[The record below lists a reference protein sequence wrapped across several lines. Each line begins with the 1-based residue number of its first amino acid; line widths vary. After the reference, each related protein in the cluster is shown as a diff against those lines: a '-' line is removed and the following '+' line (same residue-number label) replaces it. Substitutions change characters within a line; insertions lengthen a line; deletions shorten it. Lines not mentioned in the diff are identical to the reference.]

1 MGVGGAERVCVSL
14 ANEFEELGHEVHIVV
29 LNLDNDVNTQLLNK
43 GVQVH
48 ELGVSRIRY
57 SPLPMFKFIKREKP
71 ESMLVFG
78 NEMGIILNKM
88 RSLHLFKLKL
98 VVRVLNNV
106 NISFEKD
113 DKVPKVVEKYL
124 KSQQKQLA
132 DMEAVVAQCGAMKEM
147 LLERKLVKD
156 SQVHAIYN
164 PVSAKVV
171 DAASKTERS
180 HKDSF
185 RFTFIGRIDPQKNVK
200 DLLEVFSDV
209 VRRRPEAKLHI
220 IGDGLQMDK
229 MKALKDE
236 LNLNESVV
244 FEGLRK
250 DMEQVYADSDAV
262 VLTSNYEGM
271 PNCLIE
277 AIACGIPVIS
287 YDCPIGPKE
296 IVVDGTN
303 GFLVPFLDKEIMAKK
318 MIEAMD
324 KEWNKEEIRKTADKF
339 NVKSIAPKYIELL
352 K

>member
-1 MGVGGAERVCVSL
+1 MGVGGAERVCVCL
-14 ANEFEELGHEVHIVV
+14 ANEFDELGHEVHMVV
-29 LNLDNDVNTQLLNK
+29 LNLDNDVNTQLLNE
-43 GVQVH
+43 GISVH

-57 SPLPMFKFIKREKP
+57 SPLPMLKFIKKEKP
-71 ESMLVFG
+71 DSMLVFG

-88 RSLHLFKLKL
+88 RALHLFKLR
-98 VVRVLNNV
+98 VVLRVLNNV

-113 DKVPKVVEKYL
+113 DKVPKVIEQYL

-132 DMEAVVAQCGAMKEM
+132 NMEAVVAQCSAMKEM
-147 LLERKLVKD
+147 LLDRKLVRE

-164 PVSAKVV
+164 PVSNKIVNA
-171 DAASKTERS
+171 TMMTNRS
-180 HKDSF
+180 HQESF

-200 DLLEVFSDV
+200 DLLEVFNKV
-209 VRRRPEAKLHI
+209 VEKRPEAKLHI
-220 IGDGLQMDK
+220 IGDGLLMDK
-229 MKALKDE
+229 MKNLKDE
-236 LNLNESVV
+236 LKLGDSVI

-250 DMEQVYADSDAV
+250 DMEHVYADSDAV

-287 YDCPIGPKE
+287 YDCPIGPRE
-296 IVVDGTN
+296 IIVDGVN

-324 KEWNKEEIRKTADKF
+324 IKWDKDEIRKTASKF
-339 NVKSIAPKYIELL
+339 DVKHIAPQYIELM